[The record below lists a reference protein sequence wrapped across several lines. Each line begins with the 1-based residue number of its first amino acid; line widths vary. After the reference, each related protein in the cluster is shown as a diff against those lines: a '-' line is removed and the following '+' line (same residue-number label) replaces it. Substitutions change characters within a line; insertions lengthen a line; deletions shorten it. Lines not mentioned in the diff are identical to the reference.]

1 MSIKT
6 FYGKSIVK
14 VVTDTVVNQREEIK
28 LPEVKEEEEIE
39 EVKEEIEEPKD
50 KKNGKRGI

>member
-28 LPEVKEEEEIE
+28 LPEVKEEIE
-39 EVKEEIEEPKD
+39 EVKEVEEEPKD